1 MYSKKYMQFI
11 PEPDSET
18 ETPSDSSDEEYIPPS
33 KKTTTRKTRKEPKKT
48 EEEHKEEELSDPV
61 IIDEESHEEQHNEEE
76 PTEPQ
81 SSQIH
86 PLSNQNTQVPQTL
99 IPQNHINPLTPLNA
113 IPLDTL
119 IPGSQVYKYVAQSL
133 KNVRFPALYVHEVM
147 YLQQYYQI
155 TSQIPQSIKLMIEE
169 NQQPDSFLPKSLSL
183 LLHNLMLQLSSIKRQ
198 FKHIQHTDE
207 FQSNPDVQR
216 REFNIY
222 AKEMFKC
229 KYNMW
234 NTFFSGNI
242 PDEFNEAKQYHLSVQ
257 CDGELGP
264 TGNDGG
270 ENSEYLETLYKKLPK
285 GLRLYIPRYA
295 CRSVRFE

>member
-18 ETPSDSSDEEYIPPS
+18 ETPSDSSDEEYIPQA

-48 EEEHKEEELSDPV
+48 EEEHNEEELSDPV
-61 IIDEESHEEQHNEEE
+61 IIDEESHEEEHNDEEE
-76 PTEPQ
+76 PPNETQ

-86 PLSNQNTQVPQTL
+86 SPPNQNTQVSQIQP
-99 IPQNHINPLTPLNA
+99 PQNHINSLTPLNS

-119 IPGSQVYKYVAQSL
+119 IPGPQVYKYVAQSL

-234 NTFFSGNI
+234 NTFFSGNV

-257 CDGELGP
+257 CDNGE
-264 TGNDGG
+264 TY
-270 ENSEYLETLYKKLPK
+270 EYLETLYKKLPK

-295 CRSVRFE
+295 CRSIRFE

>member
-1 MYSKKYMQFI
+1 
-11 PEPDSET
+11 
-18 ETPSDSSDEEYIPPS
+18 
-33 KKTTTRKTRKEPKKT
+33 
-48 EEEHKEEELSDPV
+48 
-61 IIDEESHEEQHNEEE
+61 
-76 PTEPQ
+76 
-81 SSQIH
+81 
-86 PLSNQNTQVPQTL
+86 
-99 IPQNHINPLTPLNA
+99 
-113 IPLDTL
+113 
-119 IPGSQVYKYVAQSL
+119 
-133 KNVRFPALYVHEVM
+133 
-147 YLQQYYQI
+147 
-155 TSQIPQSIKLMIEE
+155 MIEE

-234 NTFFSGNI
+234 NTFFSGNV

-257 CDGELGP
+257 YD
-264 TGNDGG
+264 NR

-285 GLRLYIPRYA
+285 GLRLYIPKYA
-295 CRSVRFE
+295 CRSIRFE

>member
-1 MYSKKYMQFI
+1 M
-11 PEPDSET
+11 
-18 ETPSDSSDEEYIPPS
+18 
-33 KKTTTRKTRKEPKKT
+33 
-48 EEEHKEEELSDPV
+48 
-61 IIDEESHEEQHNEEE
+61 
-76 PTEPQ
+76 
-81 SSQIH
+81 
-86 PLSNQNTQVPQTL
+86 
-99 IPQNHINPLTPLNA
+99 
-113 IPLDTL
+113 
-119 IPGSQVYKYVAQSL
+119 
-133 KNVRFPALYVHEVM
+133 KNIRFPALYVHEVM

-234 NTFFSGNI
+234 NTFFSGNV

-270 ENSEYLETLYKKLPK
+270 ETYEYLETLYKKLPK

-295 CRSVRFE
+295 CRSIRFE

>member
-1 MYSKKYMQFI
+1 MQFI

-18 ETPSDSSDEEYIPPS
+18 ETPSDSSDEEYVPPS
-33 KKTTTRKTRKEPKKT
+33 KKTTTRKTRKEQTHK
-48 EEEHKEEELSDPV
+48 EHNEEHSKIEENEELSDPI
-61 IIDEESHEEQHNEEE
+61 IIDEEPMEEEHNDDEEEHNEEE
-76 PTEPQ
+76 PNE
-81 SSQIH
+81 
-86 PLSNQNTQVPQTL
+86 TQTP
-99 IPQNHINPLTPLNA
+99 IPQVAINPLTPLNA

-119 IPGSQVYKYVAQSL
+119 IPGPQVYKYVAQSL
-133 KNVRFPALYVHEVM
+133 KNIKFPALYVHEVM

-169 NQQPDSFLPKSLSL
+169 NQQPDSFLPKNLSL

-234 NTFFSGNI
+234 NTFFSGNV
-242 PDEFNEAKQYHLSVQ
+242 PDEFNEAKQYHLSN
-257 CDGELGP
+257 P
-264 TGNDGG
+264 A
-270 ENSEYLETLYKKLPK
+270 ENEYLETLYKKLPK
-285 GLRLYIPRYA
+285 GLRLYIPKYA
-295 CRSVRFE
+295 CRSIRFE